1 MLSSSTTAD
10 EELTENAGDY
20 LAGAI
25 AEGGAAVVV
34 ATPSHC
40 AGFEAH
46 LAAGGVDVGAA
57 RRDGS
62 LVCLDATRVALRL
75 TRDGR
80 VDLAAF
86 DTQFRPAILAA
97 GEAPGPVRIYG
108 EVVALL
114 WAAGQVNAALELEGL
129 WNELGREIPF
139 SLFCGYPR
147 DLVESSQHQGAVAEV
162 CRLHTAVVGR
172 PLAGAPVTGAPAT
185 VPQYRVRQRAG
196 ASAADGSAAG
206 HPLRRVHWADVTRT
220 FAGSREDTRA
230 ARGFALGM
238 LEPWRGEQLAA
249 DTALVVTELATN
261 AVLHAGSAFSVSLAL
276 SGGAIRISVGDTL
289 PLGPNGVDQQL
300 AAVSGHG
307 LGVVAAMA
315 TRWGVETRAQRQ
327 GRLGRASPAR
337 LTGPLN
343 DRARLIRPDGQD
355 RCPGWS
361 RQEVVARA
369 RRNALVSRRLRPG
382 SSPTGKMMGHSSVTP
397 ASASRPSCFS
407 IAASSPVTAR
417 APGDSAPSRSSSRR

>member
-1 MLSSSTTAD
+1 VSSEYGSSALGSHRHVVQFYDRD

-25 AEGGAAVVV
+25 AEGGAAVIV
-34 ATPSHC
+34 ATPGHC
-40 AGFEAH
+40 AGFEAR
-46 LAAGGVDVGAA
+46 LAAGGVNVGAA

-62 LVCLDATRVALRL
+62 LVCLDATRVAGRL
-75 TRDGR
+75 TSGGQ

-86 DTQFRPAILAA
+86 GTQFRPAILAA

-147 DLVESSQHQGAVAEV
+147 HLVDSSQHQGAVAEV

-172 PLAGAPVTGAPAT
+172 PLAGASVTG
-185 VPQYRVRQRAG
+185 
-196 ASAADGSAAG
+196 GSAAG
-206 HPLRRVHWADVTRT
+206 DPMGRVHWADVTRT

-238 LEPWRGEQLAA
+238 LGPWRGEQLAA

-261 AVLHAGSAFSVSLAL
+261 AVVHAGSAFSVSLTL

-289 PLGPNGVDQQL
+289 PLGPRGADQKL
-300 AAVSGHG
+300 TAAPGHG

-315 TRWGVETRAQRQ
+315 TRWGVETVPGGKAVWAE
-327 GRLGRASPAR
+327 L
-337 LTGPLN
+337 PL
-343 DRARLIRPDGQD
+343 
-355 RCPGWS
+355 PG
-361 RQEVVARA
+361 
-369 RRNALVSRRLRPG
+369 
-382 SSPTGKMMGHSSVTP
+382 
-397 ASASRPSCFS
+397 
-407 IAASSPVTAR
+407 
-417 APGDSAPSRSSSRR
+417 

>member
-1 MLSSSTTAD
+1 VSSESGSSALGSHRHVVQFYDRD

-25 AEGGAAVVV
+25 AEGGAAVIV
-34 ATPSHC
+34 ATPGHC
-40 AGFEAH
+40 AGFEAR
-46 LAAGGVDVGAA
+46 LAAGGVNVGAA

-62 LVCLDATRVALRL
+62 LVCLDATRVAGRL
-75 TRDGR
+75 TSGGQ

-86 DTQFRPAILAA
+86 GTQFRPAILAA

-147 DLVESSQHQGAVAEV
+147 HLVDSSQHQGAVAEV

-172 PLAGAPVTGAPAT
+172 PLAGASVTG
-185 VPQYRVRQRAG
+185 
-196 ASAADGSAAG
+196 GSAAG
-206 HPLRRVHWADVTRT
+206 DPMGRVHWADVTRT

-238 LEPWRGEQLAA
+238 LGPWRGEQLAA

-261 AVLHAGSAFSVSLAL
+261 AVVHAGSAFSVSLTL

-289 PLGPNGVDQQL
+289 PLGPRGADQKL
-300 AAVSGHG
+300 TAAPGHG

-315 TRWGVETRAQRQ
+315 TRWGVETVPGGKAVWAE
-327 GRLGRASPAR
+327 L
-337 LTGPLN
+337 PL
-343 DRARLIRPDGQD
+343 
-355 RCPGWS
+355 PG
-361 RQEVVARA
+361 
-369 RRNALVSRRLRPG
+369 
-382 SSPTGKMMGHSSVTP
+382 
-397 ASASRPSCFS
+397 
-407 IAASSPVTAR
+407 
-417 APGDSAPSRSSSRR
+417 

>member
-1 MLSSSTTAD
+1 VSSEFGSSALGSHRHVVQFYDHD
-10 EELTENAGDY
+10 EELAENAGDY

-34 ATPSHC
+34 ATPGHC
-40 AGFEAH
+40 AGFEAR

-62 LVCLDATRVALRL
+62 LVCLDATRVAPGL
-75 TRDGR
+75 TRAGR
-80 VDLAAF
+80 IDLAAF
-86 DTQFRPAILAA
+86 GTQFRPAILAA
-97 GEAPGPVRIYG
+97 GEASGPVRVYG

-129 WNELGREIPF
+129 WNELGQQIPF

-147 DLVESSQHQGAVAEV
+147 ELVQSSQHQGAVAEV

-172 PLAGAPVTGAPAT
+172 PMAGVPVTGPS
-185 VPQYRVRQRAG
+185 V
-196 ASAADGSAAG
+196 ASGSAAG
-206 HPLRRVHWADVTRT
+206 DRLRRVHWADVTRT

-238 LEPWRGEQLAA
+238 LEPWCGEQLAA

-276 SGGAIRISVGDTL
+276 SGGAIRISVSDTL
-289 PLGPNGVDQQL
+289 PLGANGVDQHL

-315 TRWGVETRAQRQ
+315 TRWGVESVPSGKAVWAE
-327 GRLGRASPAR
+327 L
-337 LTGPLN
+337 PL
-343 DRARLIRPDGQD
+343 PD
-355 RCPGWS
+355 
-361 RQEVVARA
+361 
-369 RRNALVSRRLRPG
+369 
-382 SSPTGKMMGHSSVTP
+382 
-397 ASASRPSCFS
+397 
-407 IAASSPVTAR
+407 
-417 APGDSAPSRSSSRR
+417 

>member
-1 MLSSSTTAD
+1 VSSEYGSSALGSHRHVVQFYDRD

-25 AEGGAAVVV
+25 AEGGAAVIV
-34 ATPSHC
+34 ATPGHC
-40 AGFEAH
+40 AGFEAR
-46 LAAGGVDVGAA
+46 LAAGGVNVGAA

-62 LVCLDATRVALRL
+62 LVCLDATRVAGRL
-75 TRDGR
+75 TSGGQ

-86 DTQFRPAILAA
+86 GTQFRPAILAA

-129 WNELGREIPF
+129 WNDLGREIPF

-147 DLVESSQHQGAVAEV
+147 NLVGSSQHQGAVAEV

-172 PLAGAPVTGAPAT
+172 PLAGASVTG
-185 VPQYRVRQRAG
+185 
-196 ASAADGSAAG
+196 GSAAG
-206 HPLRRVHWADVTRT
+206 DPMGRVHWADVTRT

-238 LEPWRGEQLAA
+238 LGPWRGEQLAA

-261 AVLHAGSAFSVSLAL
+261 AVVHAGSAFSVSLTL

-289 PLGPNGVDQQL
+289 PLGPRGADQEL
-300 AAVSGHG
+300 TAAPGHG

-315 TRWGVETRAQRQ
+315 TRWGVETVPGGKAVWAE
-327 GRLGRASPAR
+327 L
-337 LTGPLN
+337 PL
-343 DRARLIRPDGQD
+343 
-355 RCPGWS
+355 PG
-361 RQEVVARA
+361 
-369 RRNALVSRRLRPG
+369 
-382 SSPTGKMMGHSSVTP
+382 
-397 ASASRPSCFS
+397 
-407 IAASSPVTAR
+407 
-417 APGDSAPSRSSSRR
+417 